1 MLKAVS
7 NGGNGPWWQSAHEQH
22 SPSGFR
28 TAGARPDCFAIGR
41 GGGDDPYVQVSSGTA
56 WKADGHTS
64 ASKADG
70 SYIFIAGSDDEA
82 LGL

>member
-1 MLKAVS
+1 MNSTRLLVS
-7 NGGNGPWWQSAHEQH
+7 ELLALGPIALLSGGG
-22 SPSGFR
+22 
-28 TAGARPDCFAIGR
+28 

-70 SYIFIAGSDDEA
+70 SYMFIAGSDDEA